1 MNSNEIDAE
10 LRSATRHEALEN
22 LQRQMRVVLGAN
34 LVNSVLIVGFTWQH
48 ANHNLLILWSVAV
61 WVLSIVRVDLWRR
74 YQRIGHPIEIDE
86 TQQLRVSIFTS
97 GMSGLLWGLAPVLFF
112 TPMLTPHQLFLLFV
126 AGGMAAGA
134 TATLSMHRP
143 SYYAFVVPCLFMPAL
158 WYVAQQEHFQVM
170 MGVMFAV
177 YAAALIGIAIN
188 NQRMFVEA
196 VRLRLELS
204 RARDSAEAGSR
215 AKNEF
220 ISVVSHELRT
230 PLTSLTGSLGLLAN
244 EVAGELSSTSHELVT
259 IAARNAARL
268 SRLIDDLL
276 DVEQM
281 ETGELKFSFEDVELT
296 QLVAQCVDANRTYG
310 DEFGV
315 AFEIVKRMPEALVR
329 VDGDRI
335 SQVMANLMSNAAKFS
350 PRDSRVTIGMTSM
363 ADDVRVWVSD
373 QGPGIPESF
382 RSVIFDRFAQADTT
396 ISRDKS
402 GAGLGLNIS
411 KSIIDQHGGTIGFDS
426 HGNAGT
432 TFYFVLPMIEALVR
446 IGEPARAES

>member
-1 MNSNEIDAE
+1 
-10 LRSATRHEALEN
+10 
-22 LQRQMRVVLGAN
+22 
-34 LVNSVLIVGFTWQH
+34 
-48 ANHNLLILWSVAV
+48 
-61 WVLSIVRVDLWRR
+61 
-74 YQRIGHPIEIDE
+74 
-86 TQQLRVSIFTS
+86 
-97 GMSGLLWGLAPVLFF
+97 
-112 TPMLTPHQLFLLFV
+112 
-126 AGGMAAGA
+126 
-134 TATLSMHRP
+134 
-143 SYYAFVVPCLFMPAL
+143 
-158 WYVAQQEHFQVM
+158 

-244 EVAGELSSTSHELVT
+244 EVAGELSSKSHELVT

-296 QLVAQCVDANRTYG
+296 QLVAQCVDANRIYG

-363 ADDVRVWVSD
+363 GDDVRVWVSD

-426 HGNAGT
+426 HENAGT
-432 TFYFVLPMIEALVR
+432 TFYFELPMIEAPVR